1 MRERTYFL
9 GEVKNGVAIVT
20 INRPK
25 ILNILDLDVL
35 AEFSSILDELKDDD
49 SANIIVITGA
59 GEKAFCCGDDV
70 KPMLTLDPKLA
81 REWVTIGQQTL
92 HKVEEFEKPIIAAIN
107 GYTVGGGM
115 ELALAC
121 DFRVASEKAKF
132 GLPEVKL
139 GVTCSFGGLQRLP
152 RLVGTGMAKWLA
164 ISGRIIDAQ
173 EAYRIG
179 MVEFITPH
187 EELMDT
193 VMKLAAEINE
203 KSPIAVRLTKAVINH
218 GQDMDMRT
226 ANKYEAF
233 VMGTCYATEDQ
244 REGMAAFV
252 DKRPPVFTGKYR
264 K

>member
-1 MRERTYFL
+1 
-9 GEVKNGVAIVT
+9 
-20 INRPK
+20 
-25 ILNILDLDVL
+25 
-35 AEFSSILDELKDDD
+35 
-49 SANIIVITGA
+49 
-59 GEKAFCCGDDV
+59 
-70 KPMLTLDPKLA
+70 
-81 REWVTIGQQTL
+81 
-92 HKVEEFEKPIIAAIN
+92 
-107 GYTVGGGM
+107 
-115 ELALAC
+115 
-121 DFRVASEKAKF
+121 
-132 GLPEVKL
+132 
-139 GVTCSFGGLQRLP
+139 
-152 RLVGTGMAKWLA
+152 MAKWLA